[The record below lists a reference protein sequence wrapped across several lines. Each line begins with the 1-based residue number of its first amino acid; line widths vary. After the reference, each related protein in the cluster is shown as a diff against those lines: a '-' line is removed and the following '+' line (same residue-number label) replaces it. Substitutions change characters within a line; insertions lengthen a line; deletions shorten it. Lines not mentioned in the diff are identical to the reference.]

1 MMTSLQEVLIK
12 MKPLSLDLI

>member
-1 MMTSLQEVLIK
+1 MTSLQEVLIK